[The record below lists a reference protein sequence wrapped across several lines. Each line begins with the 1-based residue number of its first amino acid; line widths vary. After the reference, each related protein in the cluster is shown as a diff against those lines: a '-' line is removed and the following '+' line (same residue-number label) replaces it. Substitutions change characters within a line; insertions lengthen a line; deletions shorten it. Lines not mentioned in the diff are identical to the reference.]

1 MLKNF
6 LCADSFITGMLI
18 VDGLLFVAAI
28 GLLVWYFVK
37 NKNKTTKKVDAD
49 KSISKVDDETYVIE
63 TDKPEETT
71 TPVYENDNDVVHFV
85 NQITDI
91 NEEVNNEL
99 TANAV
104 VVNHE
109 VEYPVKKIVSKD
121 EIENYV
127 MVGGEKKTKTDEEI
141 ATTVNRGTNAFKN
154 ATNFVNTI
162 KSEQASD
169 SLSSKKVTKK
179 K

>member
-1 MLKNF
+1 
-6 LCADSFITGMLI
+6 
-18 VDGLLFVAAI
+18 
-28 GLLVWYFVK
+28 
-37 NKNKTTKKVDAD
+37 
-49 KSISKVDDETYVIE
+49 
-63 TDKPEETT
+63 
-71 TPVYENDNDVVHFV
+71 
-85 NQITDI
+85 
-91 NEEVNNEL
+91 
-99 TANAV
+99 
-104 VVNHE
+104 
-109 VEYPVKKIVSKD
+109 
-121 EIENYV
+121 

>member
-1 MLKNF
+1 MGKSKKRILAKGAHSQIST
-6 LCADSFITGMLI
+6 LSRKEAIEI
-18 VDGLLFVAAI
+18 VL
-28 GLLVWYFVK
+28 
-37 NKNKTTKKVDAD
+37 NST
-49 KSISKVDDETYVIE
+49 
-63 TDKPEETT
+63 
-71 TPVYENDNDVVHFV
+71 
-85 NQITDI
+85 
-91 NEEVNNEL
+91 
-99 TANAV
+99 
-104 VVNHE
+104 
-109 VEYPVKKIVSKD
+109 SKD